1 MPSFL
6 NKTTIIVAVSCLLVG
21 RYVLT
26 PKPKVITR
34 EVVKVVEVEKKTVDT
49 KKKKVTKET
58 KATDGTVVVETTET
72 EDTKVDVN
80 KSTKID
86 SSKESKSGGTVI
98 TLGLVAQK
106 ALDDF
111 ARTEYGV
118 VTAVPLIGNLKV
130 IGTASTDKKIG
141 LGLAIDF

>member
-6 NKTTIIVAVSCLLVG
+6 NKTTIIVAVSCLLIG

-26 PKPKVITR
+26 PKPKVVTK

-58 KATDGTVVVETTET
+58 KGKDGTIVVETTET
-72 EDTKVDVN
+72 EDTRIDVDR
-80 KSTKID
+80 STKVD
-86 SSKESKSGGTVI
+86 SSKVSKSGGTAI
-98 TLGLVAQK
+98 TLGLLAIK
-106 ALDDF
+106 DLDDL
-111 ARTEYGV
+111 ARTEYGAV
-118 VTAVPLIGNLKV
+118 AAVPLMGNLKV
-130 IGTASTDKKIG
+130 VGTASTDKKVG